1 MSRDRFITNRR
12 SFIKSAA
19 PILLSL
25 ATFTRAQTPLER
37 GGFDEKQFP
46 LLREKLLK
54 LVNEERTAAGLNQL
68 GLDELACKVGDAHAG
83 DMVRGQFLAH
93 WGSDGRN
100 AYQRYSFAGGIDAV
114 QENVGSAE
122 NIHSFAPNSVIQDF
136 LDMHQAMLN
145 EVPPNDG
152 HRRAILNPHHTH
164 VGFGLAYQGRS
175 LRLDELYL
183 ARYVQLDPV
192 PQKAKP
198 KSTITLT
205 GKLLNPQDFIHEVD
219 VFYEPLPAPPQMSW
233 LRTPRSLSLPSDYV
247 VLRPKAPAGTTYV
260 DGRLGDY
267 DWGGGKFRVP
277 AKLSHDAPGIYTIEF
292 WIHRGRTEKPFPC
305 AQVCIRAE

>member
-1 MSRDRFITNRR
+1 MRQLTSMSRDRFITNRR

-83 DMVRGQFLAH
+83 DMVRGQFL
-93 WGSDGRN
+93 
-100 AYQRYSFAGGIDAV
+100 
-114 QENVGSAE
+114 
-122 NIHSFAPNSVIQDF
+122 
-136 LDMHQAMLN
+136 
-145 EVPPNDG
+145 
-152 HRRAILNPHHTH
+152 NPHHTH
-164 VGFGLAYQGRS
+164 VGLGLAYQGRS

-247 VLRPKAPAGTTYV
+247 VLRP
-260 DGRLGDY
+260 
-267 DWGGGKFRVP
+267 
-277 AKLSHDAPGIYTIEF
+277 
-292 WIHRGRTEKPFPC
+292 
-305 AQVCIRAE
+305 